1 LANIRYMLEMVWI
14 GPCYYGSPIEDS
26 YRTDPTRSVS
36 VPMTLSFTER
46 LKGGMWEAYFSGR
59 SPLTPFD
66 QKWSNSAW

>member
-1 LANIRYMLEMVWI
+1 MLEMVWI

-46 LKGGMWEAYFSGR
+46 LKGGM
-59 SPLTPFD
+59 
-66 QKWSNSAW
+66 